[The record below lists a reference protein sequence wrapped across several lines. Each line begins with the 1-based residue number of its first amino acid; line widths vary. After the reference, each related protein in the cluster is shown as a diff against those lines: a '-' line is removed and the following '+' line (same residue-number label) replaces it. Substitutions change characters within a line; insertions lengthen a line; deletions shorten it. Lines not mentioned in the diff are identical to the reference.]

1 MSSAQSQRRST
12 NGYGGPFMR
21 ANTANRRDRHHSSG
35 FVLFGLHTAGVIGR
49 GPKRLWPYVLPWL
62 FILLTIG
69 SICLVVRGVLARQ
82 LLVPPVETPQTLTER
97 GYTANFLAERIMSAM
112 KEIGQDA
119 ESIPHDTMTSNDAQ
133 QDIQIPGQEMSYATT
148 VRFIKGVL
156 KRDDVAVHIGITK
169 TNSSADSYVAH
180 VQIEHGPFNGRQ
192 STVPFEG
199 RDLEKLV
206 RDIAVTAMRLA
217 EPNILASHLFT
228 QVQKKTKCSLAQ
240 CDYREIV
247 GIYDEVLAL
256 PSSEQAQWAVAGKA
270 WLLDSQQRSTEAEQ
284 QIREAL
290 TQYKHSAVLR
300 ASLGIALEQQNR
312 IDDALKEMRAGAKE
326 KSRTAE
332 NLRLLGDVLLHSKK
346 HDREALEAFRQAA
359 KMNPD
364 SVDTLHDW
372 AEALVKTGHDDE
384 AIDKLS
390 HAVALR
396 PDLAPSYVEWGH
408 ALEHKGALREAARKY
423 AQALQLDAGT
433 LSARERELALSTDA
447 SPDEADTRTS
457 RPDLRV
463 KPVSNPMTSYPLRAS
478 LDTVSD
484 AVGRAMQAA

>member
-1 MSSAQSQRRST
+1 MSSAQGQRRSM
-12 NGYGGPFMR
+12 NGFSGTVIR
-21 ANTANRRDRHHSSG
+21 ANAANRRHRRHSSG
-35 FVLFGLHTAGVIGR
+35 FVLFGLHTASVIGR

-62 FILLTIG
+62 VILLTIG
-69 SICLVVRGVLARQ
+69 SICLVARGVLTRQ
-82 LLVPPVETPQTLTER
+82 LLVPPVETPQALTER
-97 GYTANFLAERIMSAM
+97 GYTSNFVAERIMSAM
-112 KEIGQDA
+112 KEIGRDA

-148 VRFIKGVL
+148 VRFIKGL
-156 KRDDVAVHIGITK
+156 LQREDVAVHVGITK
-169 TNSSADSYVAH
+169 TNNSADSYVAH
-180 VQIEHGPFNGRQ
+180 VQIEHGPFNGRE

-199 RDLEKLV
+199 RDLEKFV
-206 RDIAVTAMRLA
+206 HDIATTAMRLA

-228 QVQKKTKCSLAQ
+228 QVQKTKCSLAQ

-270 WLLDSQQRSTEAEQ
+270 WLLDSQQRSKEAEQ

-290 TQYKHSAVLR
+290 TQYKDSAVLR

-312 IDDALKEMRAGAKE
+312 IDDALEELRTGANE
-326 KSRTAE
+326 TSRTAE
-332 NLRLLGDVLLHSKK
+332 NLRLLGDVLLHTNR
-346 HDREALEAFRQAA
+346 HDREALDAFRRAA
-359 KMNPD
+359 EMNPE

-372 AEALVKTGHDDE
+372 AEALVKTGHYDE
-384 AIDKLS
+384 AIEKLS
-390 HAVALR
+390 RAVALR
-396 PDLAPSYVEWGH
+396 PDLAPSYAEWGR

-423 AQALQLDAGT
+423 AQALQLDAAT

-457 RPDLRV
+457 RPDQRV
-463 KPVSNPMTSYPLRAS
+463 TPVSNPMTSYPLRAS
-478 LDTVSD
+478 LDTVRD
-484 AVGRAMQAA
+484 AAGQAMRAA

>member
-1 MSSAQSQRRST
+1 MSSAQVQRRSM
-12 NGYGGPFMR
+12 NGFGGAVIR
-21 ANTANRRDRHHSSG
+21 ANAANRRHRHHSSR
-35 FVLFGLHTAGVIGR
+35 FVLFGLHTASVIGR

-62 FILLTIG
+62 VILLTTG
-69 SICLVVRGVLARQ
+69 SICLVARGVLTRQ
-82 LLVPPVETPQTLTER
+82 LLVPPVETPQALTER
-97 GYTANFLAERIMSAM
+97 GYTSNFVAERIMSAM
-112 KEIGQDA
+112 KEIGRDA

-148 VRFIKGVL
+148 VRFIKGL
-156 KRDDVAVHIGITK
+156 LQREDVAVHVGITK
-169 TNSSADSYVAH
+169 TNNSADSYVAH
-180 VQIEHGPFNGRQ
+180 VQIEHGPFNGRE

-199 RDLEKLV
+199 RDLEKFV
-206 RDIAVTAMRLA
+206 HDIATTAMRLA

-228 QVQKKTKCSLAQ
+228 QVQKTKCSLAQ

-270 WLLDSQQRSTEAEQ
+270 WLLDSQQRSKEAEQ

-290 TQYKHSAVLR
+290 TQYKDSAVLR

-312 IDDALKEMRAGAKE
+312 IDDALEELRTGANE
-326 KSRTAE
+326 TSRTAE
-332 NLRLLGDVLLHSKK
+332 NLRLLGDVLLHTNR
-346 HDREALEAFRQAA
+346 HDREALDAFRRAA
-359 KMNPD
+359 EMNPE

-372 AEALVKTGHDDE
+372 AEALVKTGRYDQ
-384 AIDKLS
+384 AIEKLS
-390 HAVALR
+390 RAVALR
-396 PDLAPSYVEWGH
+396 PDLAPSYAEWGR

-447 SPDEADTRTS
+447 SPDEADTQTS
-457 RPDLRV
+457 RPDQRV

-478 LDTVSD
+478 LGTVRD
-484 AVGRAMQAA
+484 AVGQAMRAA

>member
-1 MSSAQSQRRST
+1 MSGAQSQRRST

-35 FVLFGLHTAGVIGR
+35 FVLFGLRTAGVIGR

-69 SICLVVRGVLARQ
+69 SICLVVRGVLTRQ

-180 VQIEHGPFNGRQ
+180 VQIEHGPFNGRE

-206 RDIAVTAMRLA
+206 HDIAVTAMRLA

-228 QVQKKTKCSLAQ
+228 QVQKTKCSLAQ

-312 IDDALKEMRAGAKE
+312 IDDALKELRAGAKE

-359 KMNPD
+359 EMNPD

-372 AEALVKTGHDDE
+372 AEALVKTGRDDE

-423 AQALQLDAGT
+423 AQASQLDAGT

-457 RPDLRV
+457 RPDLHV
-463 KPVSNPMTSYPLRAS
+463 KPVSNPMTPYPLRAS
-478 LDTVSD
+478 LDTVRD
-484 AVGRAMQAA
+484 AVGRAMRAA

>member
-21 ANTANRRDRHHSSG
+21 AANRRDRHHSSG
-35 FVLFGLHTAGVIGR
+35 FVLFGLRTAGVIGR

-69 SICLVVRGVLARQ
+69 SICLVVRGVLTRQ

-169 TNSSADSYVAH
+169 TNGSADSYVAH
-180 VQIEHGPFNGRQ
+180 VQIEHGPFNGRE

-206 RDIAVTAMRLA
+206 HDIAVTAMRLA

-312 IDDALKEMRAGAKE
+312 IDDALKELRAAAKE

-484 AVGRAMQAA
+484 AVGRAMRAA

>member
-12 NGYGGPFMR
+12 NGYDGPFMR

-35 FVLFGLHTAGVIGR
+35 FVLFGLHTVGVIGR

-69 SICLVVRGVLARQ
+69 SICLVVRGVLTRQ

-119 ESIPHDTMTSNDAQ
+119 ESIPHDTMASNDAQ

-180 VQIEHGPFNGRQ
+180 VQIEHGPFNGRE

-206 RDIAVTAMRLA
+206 HDIAVTAMRLA
-217 EPNILASHLFT
+217 EPNILASHLYT
-228 QVQKKTKCSLAQ
+228 QVQKTKCSLAQ

-290 TQYKHSAVLR
+290 IQYKHSAVLR
-300 ASLGIALEQQNR
+300 AGLGIALEQQNR
-312 IDDALKEMRAGAKE
+312 IDDALQELRAGAKE

-332 NLRLLGDVLLHSKK
+332 NLRLLGDVLLHSEK

-359 KMNPD
+359 EMNPD

-396 PDLAPSYVEWGH
+396 PDLAPPYVEWGH

-423 AQALQLDAGT
+423 AQALQRDAGT
-433 LSARERELALSTDA
+433 LSARERELALSTD
-447 SPDEADTRTS
+447 SPPDEADTRTS

-478 LDTVSD
+478 LDTVRD
-484 AVGRAMQAA
+484 AVGRAMRAA

>member
-1 MSSAQSQRRST
+1 MSSAQGQRRSM
-12 NGYGGPFMR
+12 NGFSGAVIR
-21 ANTANRRDRHHSSG
+21 ANAVNRRHRHHSSG
-35 FVLFGLHTAGVIGR
+35 FVLFGLHTASVIGR

-62 FILLTIG
+62 VILLTIG
-69 SICLVVRGVLARQ
+69 SICLVARGVLTRQ
-82 LLVPPVETPQTLTER
+82 LLVPPVETPQALTER
-97 GYTANFLAERIMSAM
+97 GYTSNFVAERIMSAM
-112 KEIGQDA
+112 KEIGRDA

-148 VRFIKGVL
+148 VRFIKGL
-156 KRDDVAVHIGITK
+156 LQREDVAVHVGITK
-169 TNSSADSYVAH
+169 TNNSADSYVAH
-180 VQIEHGPFNGRQ
+180 VQIEHGPFNGRE

-199 RDLEKLV
+199 RDLEKFV
-206 RDIAVTAMRLA
+206 HDIATTAMRLA

-228 QVQKKTKCSLAQ
+228 QVQKTKCSLAQ

-270 WLLDSQQRSTEAEQ
+270 WLLDSQQRSKEAEQ

-290 TQYKHSAVLR
+290 IQYKDSAVLR

-312 IDDALKEMRAGAKE
+312 IDDALEELRTGANE
-326 KSRTAE
+326 TSRTAE
-332 NLRLLGDVLLHSKK
+332 NLRLLGDVLLHTNR
-346 HDREALEAFRQAA
+346 HDREALDAFRRAA
-359 KMNPD
+359 EMNPE

-372 AEALVKTGHDDE
+372 AEALVKTGHYDE
-384 AIDKLS
+384 AIEKLS
-390 HAVALR
+390 RAVALR
-396 PDLAPSYVEWGH
+396 PDLAPSYAEWGR

-423 AQALQLDAGT
+423 AQALQVDAAT

-447 SPDEADTRTS
+447 SPDEADTQTS
-457 RPDLRV
+457 RPDPRV

-478 LDTVSD
+478 LDTLRD
-484 AVGRAMQAA
+484 AVGQAMRAA

>member
-12 NGYGGPFMR
+12 NGYGDPFMR

-35 FVLFGLHTAGVIGR
+35 FVLFGLRTAGVIGR

-69 SICLVVRGVLARQ
+69 SICLVVRGVLTRQ

-97 GYTANFLAERIMSAM
+97 GYTANFLAERIMSDM

-180 VQIEHGPFNGRQ
+180 VQIEHGPFNGRE

-206 RDIAVTAMRLA
+206 HDIAVTAMRLA

-312 IDDALKEMRAGAKE
+312 IDDALKELRAGAKE
-326 KSRTAE
+326 KSHTAE

-359 KMNPD
+359 RMNPD

-478 LDTVSD
+478 LDTVRD
-484 AVGRAMQAA
+484 AVGRAMRAA

>member
-1 MSSAQSQRRST
+1 MSSAQGQRRSM
-12 NGYGGPFMR
+12 NGFSGAVMR
-21 ANTANRRDRHHSSG
+21 ANAANRHHRHHSGG

-69 SICLVVRGVLARQ
+69 SICLVVRGVLTRQ

-97 GYTANFLAERIMSAM
+97 GYTSNFLAERIMSAM
-112 KEIGQDA
+112 KEIGRDA
-119 ESIPHDTMTSNDAQ
+119 ESIPHDTMASNDAQ

-156 KRDDVAVHIGITK
+156 QRDDVAVHVGITK
-169 TNSSADSYVAH
+169 TNNSADSYVAH
-180 VQIEHGPFNGRQ
+180 VQIEHGPFNGRE

-199 RDLEKLV
+199 RDLEKFV
-206 RDIAVTAMRLA
+206 HDIAITAMRLA

-228 QVQKKTKCSLAQ
+228 QVQKTKCSLAQ
-240 CDYREIV
+240 CDYGEIV

-256 PSSEQAQWAVAGKA
+256 PTSEQAQWAVAGKA
-270 WLLDSQQRSTEAEQ
+270 WLLDSQQRSKEAEQ

-300 ASLGIALEQQNR
+300 AGLGIALEQQNR
-312 IDDALKEMRAGAKE
+312 IDDALKELRAGASE
-326 KSRTAE
+326 RSRTAE
-332 NLRLLGDVLLHSKK
+332 NLRLLGDVLLHSNR
-346 HDREALEAFRQAA
+346 HDREALDAFRQAA
-359 KMNPD
+359 EMNPD

-396 PDLAPSYVEWGH
+396 PDLAPSYVEWGR

-447 SPDEADTRTS
+447 SPDEADTQTS
-457 RPDLRV
+457 RPDVRV
-463 KPVSNPMTSYPLRAS
+463 KPVSNPMTSYPLRA
-478 LDTVSD
+478 
-484 AVGRAMQAA
+484 

>member
-1 MSSAQSQRRST
+1 MSSAQGQRRSM
-12 NGYGGPFMR
+12 NGFSGAVLR
-21 ANTANRRDRHHSSG
+21 ANAANRRHRHHPSG
-35 FVLFGLHTAGVIGR
+35 FVLFGLHTASVIGR

-62 FILLTIG
+62 VILLTIG
-69 SICLVVRGVLARQ
+69 SICLVARGVLTRQ

-97 GYTANFLAERIMSAM
+97 GYSSNFLAERIMSAM
-112 KEIGQDA
+112 KEIGRDA

-156 KRDDVAVHIGITK
+156 QREDVAVHVGITK
-169 TNSSADSYVAH
+169 TNNSADSYIAH
-180 VQIEHGPFNGRQ
+180 VQIEHGPFNGRER
-192 STVPFEG
+192 TVPFEG
-199 RDLEKLV
+199 RDLEKFV
-206 RDIAVTAMRLA
+206 HDIAITAMRLA

-228 QVQKKTKCSLAQ
+228 QVQKTKCSLAQ

-270 WLLDSQQRSTEAEQ
+270 WLLDSQQRSKEAEQ

-290 TQYKHSAVLR
+290 TQYKDSAVLR

-312 IDDALKEMRAGAKE
+312 IDDALKELRAGANE

-332 NLRLLGDVLLHSKK
+332 NLRLLGDVLLHTNR
-346 HDREALEAFRQAA
+346 HDREALDAFRRAA
-359 KMNPD
+359 EMNPE
-364 SVDTLHDW
+364 SVDTLHDL
-372 AEALVKTGHDDE
+372 AEALVKTGHYDE

-390 HAVALR
+390 RAVALR
-396 PDLAPSYVEWGH
+396 PDLAPSYAEWGR

-457 RPDLRV
+457 RPEPRV
-463 KPVSNPMTSYPLRAS
+463 KPVSNPMTSYSLRAS
-478 LDTVSD
+478 LDTVRD
-484 AVGRAMQAA
+484 AVGQAMRAA

>member
-1 MSSAQSQRRST
+1 MSSAQVQRRSM
-12 NGYGGPFMR
+12 NGFSGAVIR
-21 ANTANRRDRHHSSG
+21 ANAANRRYRHHSSG
-35 FVLFGLHTAGVIGR
+35 FVLFGLHTASVIGR

-62 FILLTIG
+62 VILLTIG
-69 SICLVVRGVLARQ
+69 SICLVARGVLTRQ
-82 LLVPPVETPQTLTER
+82 LLVPPVETPQALTER
-97 GYTANFLAERIMSAM
+97 GYTSNFVAERIMSAM
-112 KEIGQDA
+112 KEIGRDA

-148 VRFIKGVL
+148 VRFIKGL
-156 KRDDVAVHIGITK
+156 LQREDVAVRVGITK
-169 TNSSADSYVAH
+169 TNNSADSYVAH
-180 VQIEHGPFNGRQ
+180 VQIEHGPFNGRE

-199 RDLEKLV
+199 RDLEKFV
-206 RDIAVTAMRLA
+206 HDIATTAMRLA

-228 QVQKKTKCSLAQ
+228 QVQKTKCSLAQ

-270 WLLDSQQRSTEAEQ
+270 WLLDSQQRSKEAEQ

-290 TQYKHSAVLR
+290 TQYKDSAVLR

-312 IDDALKEMRAGAKE
+312 IDDALEELRTGANE
-326 KSRTAE
+326 TSRTAE
-332 NLRLLGDVLLHSKK
+332 NLRLLGDVLLHTNR
-346 HDREALEAFRQAA
+346 HDREALDAFRRAA
-359 KMNPD
+359 EMNPE

-372 AEALVKTGHDDE
+372 AEALVKTGHYDE
-384 AIDKLS
+384 AIEKLS
-390 HAVALR
+390 RAVALR
-396 PDLAPSYVEWGH
+396 PDLAPSYAEWGR

-423 AQALQLDAGT
+423 AQALQLDAAT
-433 LSARERELALSTDA
+433 LSARERELALATDA

-457 RPDLRV
+457 RPDARG

-478 LDTVSD
+478 LDTVRD
-484 AVGRAMQAA
+484 AVGQAMRAA

>member
-21 ANTANRRDRHHSSG
+21 AANRRDRHHSSG
-35 FVLFGLHTAGVIGR
+35 FVLFGLRTAGVIGR

-69 SICLVVRGVLARQ
+69 SICLVVRGVLTRQ

-180 VQIEHGPFNGRQ
+180 VQIEHGPFNGRE

-206 RDIAVTAMRLA
+206 HDIAVTAMRLA

-312 IDDALKEMRAGAKE
+312 IDDALKELRAGAKE

-478 LDTVSD
+478 LDTVRD
-484 AVGRAMQAA
+484 AVGRAMRAA

>member
-1 MSSAQSQRRST
+1 MSSAQGQRRSM
-12 NGYGGPFMR
+12 NGFSGAVIR
-21 ANTANRRDRHHSSG
+21 ANAANRRHHHHSSG
-35 FVLFGLHTAGVIGR
+35 FVLFGLHTASVIGR

-62 FILLTIG
+62 VILLTIG
-69 SICLVVRGVLARQ
+69 SICLVARGVLTRQ
-82 LLVPPVETPQTLTER
+82 LLVPPVETPQALTER
-97 GYTANFLAERIMSAM
+97 GYTSNFVAERIMSAM
-112 KEIGQDA
+112 KEIGRDA

-148 VRFIKGVL
+148 VRFIKGL
-156 KRDDVAVHIGITK
+156 LQREDVAVHVGITK
-169 TNSSADSYVAH
+169 TNNSADSYVAH
-180 VQIEHGPFNGRQ
+180 VQIEHGPFNGRE

-199 RDLEKLV
+199 RDLEKFV
-206 RDIAVTAMRLA
+206 HDIATTAMRLA

-228 QVQKKTKCSLAQ
+228 QVQKTKCSLAQ

-270 WLLDSQQRSTEAEQ
+270 WLLDSQQRSKEAEQ

-290 TQYKHSAVLR
+290 TQYKDSAVLR

-312 IDDALKEMRAGAKE
+312 IDDALEELRTGANE
-326 KSRTAE
+326 TSRTAE
-332 NLRLLGDVLLHSKK
+332 NLRLLGDVLLHTNR
-346 HDREALEAFRQAA
+346 HDREALDAFRRAA
-359 KMNPD
+359 EMNPE
-364 SVDTLHDW
+364 SVDALHDW
-372 AEALVKTGHDDE
+372 AEALVKTGHYDE
-384 AIDKLS
+384 AIEKLS
-390 HAVALR
+390 RAVALR
-396 PDLAPSYVEWGH
+396 PDLAPSYAEWGR

-423 AQALQLDAGT
+423 AQAMQLDAAT

-457 RPDLRV
+457 RPDPRV

-478 LDTVSD
+478 LDTVRD
-484 AVGRAMQAA
+484 AVGQAMRAA